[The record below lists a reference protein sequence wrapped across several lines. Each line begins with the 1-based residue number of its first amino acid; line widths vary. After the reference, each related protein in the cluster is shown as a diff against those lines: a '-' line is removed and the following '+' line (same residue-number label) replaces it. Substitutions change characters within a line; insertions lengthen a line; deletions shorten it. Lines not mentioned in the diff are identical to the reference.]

1 MKNGTENKK
10 VVFDIIFN
18 LICMIYIIYS
28 WMSLTNVGVVTALT
42 HNHGDAMLLIFGAAI
57 VLIVFFIIDIISLIS
72 GKKQRGYLLPGYY
85 SWFWHMYL
93 ILESRDLPLAASSKH
108 MTYKIW
114 LAYILSGYMPA
125 TFQSPFT
132 NILFIIHHQKH
143 RFDCYHFVILFFL
156 DDYTGIQRLQIF
168 FQNLQCFRDISRTPL
183 FHNFLHSL

>member
-72 GKKQRGYLLPGYY
+72 GKKQRGYLLPGYVGV
-85 SWFWHMYL
+85 SIGVKCIA
-93 ILESRDLPLAASSKH
+93 ILFLV
-108 MTYKIW
+108 
-114 LAYILSGYMPA
+114 LAYVFKLRIRTTRP
-125 TFQSPFT
+125 
-132 NILFIIHHQKH
+132 
-143 RFDCYHFVILFFL
+143 
-156 DDYTGIQRLQIF
+156 TGGL
-168 FQNLQCFRDISRTPL
+168 L
-183 FHNFLHSL
+183 

>member
-72 GKKQRGYLLPGYY
+72 GNKQKGYLLPGYVGV
-85 SWFWHMYL
+85 S
-93 ILESRDLPLAASSKH
+93 IGVKCIA
-108 MTYKIW
+108 
-114 LAYILSGYMPA
+114 
-125 TFQSPFT
+125 
-132 NILFIIHHQKH
+132 ILFLVLT
-143 RFDCYHFVILFFL
+143 Y
-156 DDYTGIQRLQIF
+156 IF
-168 FQNLQCFRDISRTPL
+168 KLRI
-183 FHNFLHSL
+183 